1 MVNELKI
8 PTNNLLNILMGI
20 SIFTILI
27 FYFSF
32 SNDDKLIQ
40 IIVTLILAEP
50 HFFLTIPLLILYR
63 ELFFENKI
71 IFVYLPILI
80 LFFLIYLFYYNISFF
95 YIIFLLSNLF
105 HVNRQSQGV
114 VKLCL
119 KEKSTEY
126 SKHLWIYYGLFSI
139 LFIIPHLIPVI
150 KNNVEYKIIISLL
163 ALTSFFIIKKSI
175 KNEKLNFKENC
186 ITLSGLLV
194 FWPALFFEN
203 FIYAMGAG
211 ISIHYLQY
219 IMLAGKIISKQFKKF
234 NIFWIT
240 ITIIAYA
247 IFSTLALSGNFS
259 VNKNSIFILIPTLVQ
274 MFHFYYD
281 SFIWRMSNQKIRE
294 TIRSSFI

>member
-186 ITLSGLLV
+186 IALSGLLV

>member
-8 PTNNLLNILMGI
+8 PTNNLLNILIGI
-20 SIFTILI
+20 GIFTILI

-50 HFFLTIPLLILYR
+50 HFFLTIPLLILYK
-63 ELFFENKI
+63 ELFIKNKI

-80 LFFLIYLFYYNISFF
+80 LFFLVFIFFNNISFF

-119 KEKSTEY
+119 KEKSTQY
-126 SKHLWIYYGLFSI
+126 SNYLWIYYGLFSI
-139 LFIIPHLIPVI
+139 LFIIPHLIPII
-150 KNNVEYKIIISLL
+150 KNNIEYKIIISVL
-163 ALTSFFIIKKSI
+163 AISSFFIIKKYI
-175 KNEKLNFKENC
+175 KNEKLNFKEYS

-219 IMLAGKIISKQFKKF
+219 IMLAGKIISRQFKKF
-234 NIFWIT
+234 NIFWIMIT
-240 ITIIAYA
+240 ITAYA

-259 VNKNSIFILIPTLVQ
+259 ANKNSIFILIPTLVQ

-281 SFIWRMSNQKIRE
+281 SFIWKMNNQKIRE
-294 TIRSSFI
+294 TIKSSFI